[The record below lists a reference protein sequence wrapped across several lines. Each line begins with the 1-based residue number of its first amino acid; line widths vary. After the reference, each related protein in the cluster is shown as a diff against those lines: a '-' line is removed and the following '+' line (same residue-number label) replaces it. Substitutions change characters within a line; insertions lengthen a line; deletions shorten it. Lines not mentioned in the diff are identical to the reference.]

1 MKTLLC
7 SMVILFFV
15 LHFFAVLICQGTTEY
30 RVNIDMPDHELDDYY
45 GTLPLALYSL
55 FAAASQ
61 GIDWDS
67 ALRPLYRLD
76 AFFPL
81 AFIVYIIVTL
91 YGVMNVVTSVFVDSA
106 IMSSQHYK
114 DLIILEKL
122 HAREVAVKHM
132 KEVFKQIDQEV
143 FKQID
148 QDNSGTIN
156 ANELEYFLTDPDL
169 NEYVS
174 ALGISVE
181 DSRMLF
187 RLMDPEQ
194 VGRIDASEFCEGCL
208 RLQGEAKSIDVHTMI
223 FQVKLFL
230 SKWSEFTTYVENRF
244 DTIETTM
251 GVSASKERPTCPV
264 FNIEDTPEAKFQGWQ
279 HS

>member
-132 KEVFKQIDQEV
+132 KEVFKQIDQ
-143 FKQID
+143 
-148 QDNSGTIN
+148 DNSGTIN

-223 FQVKLFL
+223 YQVKSFL
-230 SKWSEFTTYVENRF
+230 GKWSEFTMYVEDRLCTLDKLVRQSSSDEGSQGAHPKF
-244 DTIETTM
+244 
-251 GVSASKERPTCPV
+251 V
-264 FNIEDTPEAKFQGWQ
+264 FSQDLC
-279 HS
+279 